1 MNNDDLAFAPVHKLA
16 ADMAGGALTS
26 AKLTGVFLSR
36 IASQGEKL
44 HAFVADGLPVLGQLL
59 QVRERRGLD
68 PASPNAETDRL
79 AAFDAA
85 ADLVEAHLDLGGW
98 L

>member
-1 MNNDDLAFAPVHKLA
+1 MFLRTGTVWAEEATLLAP
-16 ADMAGGALTS
+16 D
-26 AKLTGVFLSR
+26 
-36 IASQGEKL
+36 GER
-44 HAFVADGLPVLGQLL
+44 ADGLGVSVSMSADGARALVGAL
-59 QVRERRGLD
+59 RERRGLD
-68 PASPNAETDRL
+68 PAPPNAETDRL